1 VTRELSMRGGE
12 PRSIHNPLS
21 MKRSLFA
28 RLPSLAASL
37 LAAAT
42 VMPSFSS
49 AENSSLRFSPEQAS
63 RILTLRNVGLA
74 QLEEDRPKEARA
86 TFAKLAAAVPGEALP
101 LANGAIAALRE
112 KDLPGAEALL
122 GKAFAL
128 GERADLHA
136 IRAVLEN
143 ERNRPAVARAALERA
158 AALDPR
164 DLESRWRFARSVE
177 TDPSASPAEKAARR
191 ARLGEIV
198 ARSASNLP
206 ARLKLLVLEGEAGD
220 AAALSKGLAE
230 LDPLVSDGDARA
242 RQFLSEARTLA
253 AGGDVKGAT
262 VKVRVLENVLRV
274 TPRYQQSLGEV
285 FTQIVGLPVER
296 FSSKVEE
303 GLRAGAG
310 PAIPVSFRA
319 PAPAE
324 ESVKSLL
331 RKVDLANSGTPAVYQ
346 VPAGYAHAAF
356 FDFDLDGDLDVY
368 LFGGNKPDQLLRNNL
383 DGTFT
388 DVTGKTGDA
397 KFTSKKVAVSDVD
410 RDGDPDLVTIDS
422 KGDLLL
428 RLNLRQGVFK
438 TVPLGV
444 GGAVDVA
451 VEDVNADGI
460 PDILVG
466 TSKGLRL
473 LIGKGDGSFSEGT
486 GQEFAGASG
495 GAASVAAVRAVVL
508 ADLDN
513 DGFPDLIAATA
524 GGELHAWRNDGAGKF
539 TDWPVFSSPSRK
551 SSSSSFSSNL
561 TNIEALLAYDS
572 DNDGDLDLLVSA
584 GGKTS
589 VLINEGGNANGWL
602 DVVLEGLPSG
612 SGKVNKHG
620 VGSLV
625 EVKAGNLYVARTV
638 GLLPTHFGLGAR
650 TKADVVRATWTNGV
664 PQSQFDQKAKSV
676 VKEVQQLKGSC
687 PFVYARNGETG
698 VWTFVSDALGRSP
711 LGLLYDGVHLA
722 GADTREWLFIDGAT
736 LKPDTQGRLQ
746 LDYTEELWEVAFL
759 DEATLMAVDHP
770 ENTGV
775 VPNERTIPGVMEK
788 KLFTVSRPRALRAA
802 FSDASGRLEDVTD
815 RLARRDQVYAG
826 PGPETSY
833 QGVRKEHSLV
843 LDLGDVAVGDRIVLY
858 LSGWIFYTDTSINVS
873 LSQRKDLAH
882 FPPLLEL
889 PDGAGGWKVAM
900 ESFGFPAGKTKTMPV
915 DLTGLVDPKDPRV
928 RIRTTMAIFWDE
940 AFVTVNDPPVDV
952 VMTSLAP
959 SSAVLSERGFPRGAR
974 ETPDG
979 PEVFDHGDVSTL
991 PRWEDVPGRV
1001 TRLGDVTDFLA
1012 KTDDRWVAFKGGDA
1026 IRITYDAA
1034 KLPPLPAGWCRDFVL
1049 VSDGWDKDFDKNTVT
1064 GQSYGPWPFHAMS
1077 AYPYPES
1084 ERHPDPKFLEETLTR
1099 KVGPEQFRRAL
1110 GER

>member
-1 VTRELSMRGGE
+1 
-12 PRSIHNPLS
+12 
-21 MKRSLFA
+21 MKRSLFERFPLRIA
-28 RLPSLAASL
+28 FPFAVALLSSSL
-37 LAAAT
+37 
-42 VMPSFSS
+42 SS
-49 AENSSLRFSPEQAS
+49 AEISSSLRFSPEQAS

-74 QLEEDRPKEARA
+74 QLEEDRPKDARA
-86 TFAKLAAAVPGEALP
+86 TFAKLADAVPGDALP

-112 KDLPGAEALL
+112 KELPGAEALL

-128 GERADLHA
+128 GERADLYA

-143 ERNRPAVARAALERA
+143 ERNRPAVARAALEKA
-158 AALDPR
+158 SALDPR

-177 TDPSASPAEKAARR
+177 TDPSASLAERAARR

-198 ARSASNLP
+198 ARSPSNLP

-220 AAALSKGLAE
+220 GAALSKGLAE

-253 AGGDVKGAT
+253 AAGNLKGAT
-262 VKVRVLENVLRV
+262 VKARVLENVLRV

-285 FTQIVGLPVER
+285 FMPLIGLPVQS

-303 GLRAGAG
+303 ALRAAAGA
-310 PAIPVSFRA
+310 AIPVSFRA
-319 PAPAE
+319 PAPSK
-324 ESVKSLL
+324 ESVESLL
-331 RKVDLANSGTPAVYQ
+331 RKVDLSNSGTAAVYQ
-346 VPAGYAHAAF
+346 IPAGYAHAAF

-368 LFGGNKPDQLLRNNL
+368 LFGGGKPDQLLRNNL

-388 DVTGKTGDA
+388 DVTARTGDV

-444 GGAVDVA
+444 KGAVDAA

-460 PDILVG
+460 PDIVVA

-473 LIGKGDGSFSEGT
+473 LLGNGDGSFLEGT
-486 GQEFAGASG
+486 GQEFAGAGRSAAP
-495 GAASVAAVRAVVL
+495 GAPAQPAMRAVVL
-508 ADLDN
+508 ADFDN
-513 DGFPDLIAATA
+513 DGFPDVIAATA
-524 GGELHAWRNDGAGKF
+524 SGELHAWRNEGGGKF
-539 TDWPVFSSPSRK
+539 AEWPIFSSPSK
-551 SSSSSFSSNL
+551 KSSSSFSSNL
-561 TNIEALLAYDS
+561 SNIESLLAYDV
-572 DNDGDLDLLVSA
+572 DKDGDLDLMVSA

-602 DVVLEGLPSG
+602 DVVLEGLQTG
-612 SGKVNKHG
+612 SGKVNKQG

-638 GLLPTHFGLGAR
+638 GIPPTHFGLGAR

-664 PQSQFDQKAKSV
+664 PQNLFDQKAKSV
-676 VKEVQQLKGSC
+676 VKEVQQFKGSC

-711 LGLLYDGVHLA
+711 IGLLYDGVHLA
-722 GADTREWLFIDGAT
+722 GADTREWLFIDGAA
-736 LKPDTQGRLQ
+736 LKPDTEGKLQ

-775 VPNERTIPGVMEK
+775 VPNERTIPGATEK
-788 KLFTVSRPRALRAA
+788 KIFTVARPRALRAA
-802 FSDASGRLEDVTD
+802 FSDASGRPEDVTS
-815 RLARRDQVYAG
+815 RLARRDQIYVS
-826 PGPETSY
+826 PGPEMFY
-833 QGVRKEHSLV
+833 QGVRNEHSLV
-843 LDLGDVAVGDRIVLY
+843 LDLGDVEAGDRVVLF
-858 LSGWIFYTDTSINVS
+858 LTGWIFYTDTSINVS
-873 LSQRKDLAH
+873 LSQRSDLAH
-882 FPPLLEL
+882 FPPLLEV
-889 PDGAGGWKVAM
+889 PDGAGGWKVVM

-915 DLTGLVDPKDPRV
+915 DLTGLINPKDPRV

-940 AFVTVNDPPVDV
+940 AFATVNDPPVEV
-952 VMTSLAP
+952 VTTPLAP

-979 PEVFDHGDVSTL
+979 PEVFDHGDVSTP
-991 PRWEDVPGRV
+991 PRWEDIPGRV

-1034 KLPPLPAGWCRDFVL
+1034 KLPPLPAGWRRDFVL

-1064 GQSYGPWPFHAMS
+1064 GQSYEPWPFHAMS

-1084 ERHPDPKFLEETLTR
+1084 EHHPDPKFLEETLTR
-1099 KVGPEQFRRAL
+1099 VVGPDRFRKAL